1 MTITTI
7 SIAVHVIISILR
19 LVSDYYSVVVTVRC
33 SCYVLDKAHKI
44 HSYSSPSVVIARQ
57 RS

>member
-7 SIAVHVIISILR
+7 SIAVNVSILM